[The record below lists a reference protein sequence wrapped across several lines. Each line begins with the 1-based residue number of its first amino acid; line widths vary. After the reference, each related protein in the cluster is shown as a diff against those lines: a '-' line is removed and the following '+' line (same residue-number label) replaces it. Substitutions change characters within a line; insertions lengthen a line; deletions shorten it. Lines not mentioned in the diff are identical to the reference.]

1 MKYIFAT
8 IATAVLAASPAYAA
22 EDTGLYM
29 GAGIGNFAVDSDLIY
44 NGKNFEGS
52 DFAYKF
58 FGGYQ
63 FMKWLAVEVEY
74 FDGGEPTDVYR
85 NPSFPN
91 DRFRLGTSV
100 TGWVGSAVGIWPI
113 GESFNLFNALDE
125 AIGIGREARL
135 PVVIFHLKVGA
146 KANWGRMREA
156 LDKIEKANSAGI
168 RVTATMYPYTAGGTG
183 LAATLPLWVQ
193 EGGREQMLAR
203 LNDPEV
209 RQRVRVGLH
218 VVKLL
223 GRLKF
228 RSSYGQNVLQHSM
241 EVGWAA
247 CHLAS
252 ELKANV
258 AVTKRA
264 GLLHDIGKAIDREQE
279 GTHL

>member
-113 GESFNLFNALDE
+113 NESFNVFGKLGFVYWD
-125 AIGIGREARL
+125 
-135 PVVIFHLKVGA
+135 
-146 KANWGRMREA
+146 
-156 LDKIEKANSAGI
+156 
-168 RVTATMYPYTAGGTG
+168 AGGSG
-183 LAATLPLWVQ
+183 KVRDD
-193 EGGREQMLAR
+193 EGTIVKASVNEDGTDFAWGVGGTWNFSEAFG
-203 LNDPEV
+203 V
-209 RQRVRVGLH
+209 RAEYQGFELDNFNSVD
-218 VVKLL
+218 
-223 GRLKF
+223 
-228 RSSYGQNVLQHSM
+228 
-241 EVGWAA
+241 
-247 CHLAS
+247 LAS
-252 ELKANV
+252 ASIV
-258 AVTKRA
+258 WRF
-264 GLLHDIGKAIDREQE
+264 
-279 GTHL
+279 